1 MAGKQVKLFLV
12 EGTPGGLTTAE
23 ITNWTGHI
31 VIGPRSRL
39 ADLLARDEAKR
50 TGVYLLLGDDPEAP
64 AGVRCYIGEADEV
77 QSRLKEHHSVRGKEF
92 WDRVVV
98 ITSKDAN
105 LTKSHCRYLEA
116 RLIALA
122 FAAGR
127 SLLDN
132 NTKPPTPLLPEADVS
147 DMDYFIDQLKI
158 VLPVLGVNVL
168 RGRGT
173 TTVTSASTADIPA
186 VLSPEFHLTVPKRG
200 IFARAMQVDGEF
212 TVLEGSIGASEVR
225 TGAYAR
231 STTAAYDA
239 FRDLHHK
246 LVDDGSLTLDGSTA
260 TFRRDVV
267 FSSPSTAGAIVTG
280 RSCNGRVSW
289 VTDDGL
295 TFGEWEQLGVSGEQP
310 PTSANVTPPS
320 LA

>member
-31 VIGPRSRL
+31 VTGPRSRL
-39 ADLLARDEAKR
+39 AELLDRDEAKR

-77 QSRLKEHHSVRGKEF
+77 RTRLKEHHSGRGKEF

-116 RLIALA
+116 KLIALA
-122 FAAGR
+122 DAAGR

-132 NTKPPTPLLPEADVS
+132 NTKPPPPMLPEADVS

-158 VLPVLGVNVL
+158 VLPVLGVNVPARPQHHSRHP
-168 RGRGT
+168 RGHSHRSRR
-173 TTVTSASTADIPA
+173 TVTGVPPDRSQAQHPRARHAGRWGVHRARGVDRRQR
-186 VLSPEFHLTVPKRG
+186 SPH
-200 IFARAMQVDGEF
+200 
-212 TVLEGSIGASEVR
+212 
-225 TGAYAR
+225 
-231 STTAAYDA
+231 
-239 FRDLHHK
+239 RDLRAQH
-246 LVDDGSLTLDGSTA
+246 
-260 TFRRDVV
+260 RR
-267 FSSPSTAGAIVTG
+267 
-280 RSCNGRVSW
+280 RLQRVPRPAPQAR
-289 VTDDGL
+289 G
-295 TFGEWEQLGVSGEQP
+295 
-310 PTSANVTPPS
+310 
-320 LA
+320 

>member
-31 VIGPRSRL
+31 VTGPRSRL
-39 ADLLARDEAKR
+39 AELLDRDEAKR

-77 QSRLKEHHSVRGKEF
+77 RTRLKEHHSVRGKEF

-105 LTKSHCRYLEA
+105 LTKAHCRYLEA
-116 RLIALA
+116 KLIGLA
-122 FAAGR
+122 DAAGR

-132 NTKPPTPLLPEADVS
+132 STKPPTPMLPEADVS

-168 RGRGT
+168 RGRNT
-173 TTVTSASTADIPA
+173 TAVIPETTATVPA

-200 IFARAMQVDGEF
+200 ISARAMQVDGEF
-212 TVLEGSIGASEVR
+212 TVLEGSIAASEVR
-225 TGAYAR
+225 TGTFAR
-231 STTAAYDA
+231 STAAAYDA

-246 LVDDGSLTLDGSTA
+246 LVDDGSLSLDGSTA
-260 TFRRDVV
+260 TFTRDVV

-289 VTDDGL
+289 VTEDGL
-295 TFGEWEQLGVSGEQP
+295 TFGQWEQLGVNDEQP
-310 PTSANVTPPS
+310 PSE
-320 LA
+320 

>member
-31 VIGPRSRL
+31 VTGPRSRL
-39 ADLLARDEAKR
+39 AELLDRDEAKR

-64 AGVRCYIGEADEV
+64 AAVRCYIGEADEV
-77 QSRLKEHHSVRGKEF
+77 RTRLKEHHGVRGKEF

-116 RLIALA
+116 KLIALA
-122 FAAGR
+122 DAAGR

-132 NTKPPTPLLPEADVS
+132 STKPPTPLLPEADVS

-168 RGRGT
+168 RGRNT
-173 TTVTSASTADIPA
+173 TAVAPETTATVPA
-186 VLSPEFHLTVPKRG
+186 VLSPEFHLRVPKRG
-200 IFARAMQVDGEF
+200 ISARAMQVDGEF
-212 TVLEGSIGASEVR
+212 TVLQGSIAASEVR
-225 TGAYAR
+225 TGTFAR
-231 STTAAYDA
+231 STAAAYDA
-239 FRDLHHK
+239 FRSLHHK
-246 LVDDGSLTLDGSTA
+246 LVDDGSLTPHGATA
-260 TFRRDVV
+260 TFSRDVV
-267 FSSPSTAGAIVTG
+267 FSSPSMAGAIVTG

-289 VTDDGL
+289 VTGDGL
-295 TFGEWEQLGVSGEQP
+295 TFGQWEQLGVNDAQP
-310 PTSANVTPPS
+310 LSE
-320 LA
+320 

>member
-31 VIGPRSRL
+31 VTGPRSRL
-39 ADLLARDEAKR
+39 AELLDREEAKR

-77 QSRLKEHHSVRGKEF
+77 RTRLKEHHSVRGKEF

-116 RLIALA
+116 KLIGLA
-122 FAAGR
+122 DAAGR
-127 SLLDN
+127 SQLDN
-132 NTKPPTPLLPEADVS
+132 STKPPTPMLPEADVS

-168 RGRGT
+168 RGRNTTVVAPETT
-173 TTVTSASTADIPA
+173 TTVPA

-200 IFARAMQVDGEF
+200 ISARAMQVDGEF
-212 TVLEGSIGASEVR
+212 TVLEGSLAASEVR
-225 TGAYAR
+225 TGTFAR
-231 STTAAYDA
+231 STAAAYDA

-246 LVDDGSLTLDGSTA
+246 LVDDGSLSLDNSTA
-260 TFRRDVV
+260 KFTRDVV

-295 TFGEWEQLGVSGEQP
+295 TFGQWEQLGVNDEQP
-310 PTSANVTPPS
+310 HSQ
-320 LA
+320 

>member
-31 VIGPRSRL
+31 VTGPRSRL
-39 ADLLARDEAKR
+39 AELLDREEAKR

-77 QSRLKEHHSVRGKEF
+77 RTRLKEHHSVRGKEF

-116 RLIALA
+116 KLIALA
-122 FAAGR
+122 SAAGR

-132 NTKPPTPLLPEADVS
+132 STKPPTPLLPEADVS

-168 RGRGT
+168 RGRNTTVVAPETT
-173 TTVTSASTADIPA
+173 TTVPA

-200 IFARAMQVDGEF
+200 ISARAMQVDGEF
-212 TVLEGSIGASEVR
+212 TVLEGSLAASEVR
-225 TGAYAR
+225 TGTFAR
-231 STTAAYDA
+231 STAAAYDA

-246 LVDDGSLTLDGSTA
+246 LVDDGSLSLDNSTA
-260 TFRRDVV
+260 KFTRDVV

-289 VTDDGL
+289 VTDDGQ
-295 TFGEWEQLGVSGEQP
+295 TFGQWEQLGVNDEQP
-310 PTSANVTPPS
+310 HSQ
-320 LA
+320 